1 MPTIPCA
8 RFIASEKFE
17 YSCELYPNICIYI
30 INEMFGFELLMIVAN
45 IYTDHVGMYMYNMS
59 VHALY
64 RVFTW
69 R

>member
-30 INEMFGFELLMIVAN
+30 INEVVEFALLMVVSIQHKH
-45 IYTDHVGMYMYNMS
+45 TGMI
-59 VHALY
+59 LIK
-64 RVFTW
+64 
-69 R
+69 